1 MKKKHKISTIL
12 TFSIFFLL
20 LCLIP
25 LGIITN
31 NFPAFNFGIKEMPI
45 FRLIFATTFFAL
57 VGTLVSKLISK
68 NSIKTIEE
76 IKDATKE
83 IANGNYNVRIEEKS
97 TLLELND
104 MAHNF
109 NLMAKDLAQTHMMNN
124 DFIGNV
130 SHEFKTPLSAI
141 DGYASLLINK
151 KNSPEKVEEYAK
163 SILFNSR
170 RLSKMTGNI
179 LLLST
184 LDNSTILLNKKKF
197 LLSEQIREIIL
208 VFESQWTEKNID
220 LDIDLEEIDFIADMD
235 LLSHVWQNLFSNA
248 IKFCNADGKIK
259 VTLKSNE
266 GKIKFS
272 ISNTGT
278 FIKGSDTER
287 IFEKF
292 YQTDTSRSSQGNG
305 LGLSIV
311 KKIVDLHHGEIKVFS
326 EENEMT
332 SFIVTI

>member
-1 MKKKHKISTIL
+1 MKKKRKISTIL
-12 TFSIFFLL
+12 TFTIFSLL

-25 LGIITN
+25 LGIIAN
-31 NFPAFNFGIKEMPI
+31 NFPAFDFGIKEMPI
-45 FRLIFATTFFAL
+45 FRLFFATTFFAV
-57 VGTLVSKLISK
+57 VGTLVSKLISR

-76 IKDATKE
+76 INDATKE

-141 DGYASLLINK
+141 DGYATLLK
-151 KNSPEKVEEYAK
+151 SKTLSPEKTKEYAEH
-163 SILFNSR
+163 ILLSSK

-184 LDNSTILLNKKKF
+184 LDNNAITVKKNIF
-197 LLSEQIREIIL
+197 LLDEQIREVIL
-208 VFESQWTEKNID
+208 LYEVQWLNKNTQLNID
-220 LDIDLEEIDFIADMD
+220 LDEIKFNGDKE
-235 LLSHVWQNLFSNA
+235 LLYHVWQNLISNA
-248 IKFCNADGKIK
+248 IKFCDKNGKIDIS
-259 VTLKSNE
+259 LKKNAE
-266 GKIKFS
+266 KTVFS
-272 ISNTGT
+272 ISNTGSYIT
-278 FIKGSDTER
+278 KNDTTR

-292 YQTDTSRSSQGNG
+292 YQTDTSRSSKGNG

-311 KKIVDLHHGEIKVFS
+311 KKVVDLHNGEVSVKSIKEKTTNFTV
-326 EENEMT
+326 
-332 SFIVTI
+332 IL